1 MSEVLIG
8 SGVSFEQGLKRFNK
22 LVQESGILREAKQ
35 RQHFEPPSVVR
46 KRKAAT
52 KLRKSLKTTSLETAP
67 RLKYRAAK
75 RKP

>member
-1 MSEVLIG
+1 MPEVTIG
-8 SGVSFEQGLKRFNK
+8 SGASFEQSLKRFNK

-67 RLKYRAAK
+67 KLKYRAAK

>member
-1 MSEVLIG
+1 MPEVFIG
-8 SGVSFEQGLKRFNK
+8 TGASFEQSLKRFNK

-67 RLKYRAAK
+67 KLKYRAAK
-75 RKP
+75 RKR